1 MLNFKK
7 KLFIGI
13 DLGSNTLRICAM
25 DESLNIFLSDEIV
38 TGVARGLKAGD
49 ALNLKAKDLI
59 INSLLKFKSK
69 FDFTQNNYRA
79 VATEAFRIARD
90 SDEFFAEIFA
100 KTAIKFELISGDIE
114 AYLTRLAID
123 SRLKKLNFS
132 SHNTLSIDMGDAS
145 SELVCNKM
153 RASFKFGII
162 SFADN
167 FKSNFQN
174 ALLVTN
180 DARDFTQGL
189 KFDKIVL
196 NSGVPTTIAAIKIGM
211 NYADYD
217 PNLINGTCL
226 KFDDF
231 AKIRTYLTKIS
242 TTMAENLVGKN
253 RVKLI
258 ISGIFLLEALLQ
270 KWRDLKIIVVDD
282 GLREGVCIEYFLK
295 NSSKIQKTN
304 IALGL

>member
-132 SHNTLSIDMGDAS
+132 SQNTLSIDMGGAS

-217 PNLINGTCL
+217 PKLINGTCL

-242 TTMAENLVGKN
+242 TTTAENLVGKN

>member
-132 SHNTLSIDMGDAS
+132 SQNTLSIDMGGAS

-242 TTMAENLVGKN
+242 TTTAENLVGKN
-253 RVKLI
+253 QRD
-258 ISGIFLLEALLQ
+258 IFA
-270 KWRDLKIIVVDD
+270 
-282 GLREGVCIEYFLK
+282 
-295 NSSKIQKTN
+295 
-304 IALGL
+304 